1 MVDIENPTLPIFL
14 LLKNPALTLL
24 NSNFPSIGGGH
35 VKGQNFPPPRVGI
48 FKYIFCTYMDISFF
62 HNAQFFF

>member
-1 MVDIENPTLPIFL
+1 MVDIQLVPVEFHSLKTPTLPIFL

-35 VKGQNFPPPRVGI
+35 VKGQFFPPPRVGI
-48 FKYIFCTYMDISFF
+48 
-62 HNAQFFF
+62 